1 MTGTGTDGTAVV
13 VERRVAASPGR
24 VWEAIT
30 DLPGLPRVLTGVRKV
45 EVLTPGGFGVGTRW
59 RETRR
64 MLGREATEEM
74 TVTACEPPDRYV
86 TVADSH
92 GMHYVSELTLTPDGT
107 GSAPGGTVTTP
118 GGTGTIPGGTG
129 TNPGGTGSIPGG
141 TASTVL
147 RMTFSARPAH
157 GRSPGVL
164 GRLLARFGAKA
175 VARALAKDLA
185 DIANAVETRA

>member
-1 MTGTGTDGTAVV
+1 MSGEGMTGTGADGTSVV

-24 VWEAIT
+24 VWETIT
-30 DLPGLPRVLTGVRKV
+30 DLPDLPRVLTGVRKV

-64 MLGREATEEM
+64 TLGREATEEM

-92 GMHYVSELTLTPDGT
+92 GTHYVSELTLTPDGT
-107 GSAPGGTVTTP
+107 G
-118 GGTGTIPGGTG
+118 
-129 TNPGGTGSIPGG
+129 
-141 TASTVL
+141 STVL

-157 GRSPGVL
+157 GRAPGAV
-164 GRLLARFGAKA
+164 GRLLARFGARA
-175 VARALAKDLA
+175 VAKALAKDLS
-185 DIANAVETRA
+185 DVANAVGTRA

>member
-1 MTGTGTDGTAVV
+1 MSGEGMTGTGADGTSVV
-13 VERRVAASPGR
+13 VERRVATSPGR
-24 VWEAIT
+24 VWETIT
-30 DLPGLPRVLTGVRKV
+30 DLPDLPRVLTGVRKV

-64 MLGREATEEM
+64 TLGREATEEM

-92 GMHYVSELTLTPDGT
+92 GTHHVSELTLTPDGT
-107 GSAPGGTVTTP
+107 G
-118 GGTGTIPGGTG
+118 
-129 TNPGGTGSIPGG
+129 
-141 TASTVL
+141 STVL

-157 GRSPGVL
+157 GRAPGAV

-175 VARALAKDLA
+175 VARALAKDLS
-185 DIANAVETRA
+185 DVANAVGTRA

>member
-1 MTGTGTDGTAVV
+1 MTGTGADGTSVV
-13 VERRVAASPGR
+13 VERRVVASPGR

-30 DLPGLPRVLTGVRKV
+30 DLPDLPRMLTGVRKV

-64 MLGREATEEM
+64 TLGREATEEM

-92 GMHYVSELTLTPDGT
+92 GTRYVSELTLTPDGT
-107 GSAPGGTVTTP
+107 G
-118 GGTGTIPGGTG
+118 
-129 TNPGGTGSIPGG
+129 
-141 TASTVL
+141 STVL

-157 GRSPGVL
+157 GRAPGAV

-175 VARALAKDLA
+175 VAKALAKDLS
-185 DIANAVETRA
+185 DVANAVGTRA

>member
-1 MTGTGTDGTAVV
+1 MSGEGMTGTGTDGTAVV

-30 DLPGLPRVLTGVRKV
+30 DLPELPRVLTGVRKV

-92 GMHYVSELTLTPDGT
+92 DMHYVSELTLTPDGT
-107 GSAPGGTVTTP
+107 GPTP
-118 GGTGTIPGGTG
+118 GG
-129 TNPGGTGSIPGG
+129 S
-141 TASTVL
+141 ASTVL
-147 RMTFSARPAH
+147 RMAFSARPAH
-157 GRSPGVL
+157 GRAPGVL

-175 VARALAKDLA
+175 VAKALAKDLA